1 MTVDPRLLAAVEA
14 LWCLPPPTPSSLMS
28 APAFAAL
35 AEACEAIYGRG
46 KARFALS
53 TALRSLGLPVLL
65 PFDRQSLAIAP
76 RDAAVAID
84 RAMTQTSTIRR
95 HLCPL
100 DLADDLPALAFGRA
114 RLARFEPDELERL
127 FNAPMLLRNAP
138 TRPLQSD
145 RLAQF
150 HWLVV
155 EEEIALDSRPEAR
168 TVPAMFKT
176 LGGDLGEVDPHL
188 AAFPEAV
195 EAALFF
201 LLLAPWEDW
210 STMPE
215 VDWRGFRLPWL
226 YTIDDDLFTWPK
238 PPPDPDSLSLEPWI
252 VQDHWGEDIELE
264 RPTTLPLD
272 PKASI
277 GLAHF
282 TDDAWAE
289 LKAAR
294 ATELFE
300 TPVVHFLIRAFL
312 ADGMDEVM
320 AHMTALE
327 AALGTEDDHR
337 RGKLPKG
344 APHKTVSATDRV
356 AARIAALL
364 DDPNSIQLYRDLF
377 NLRSAYVHGRA
388 SVAKV
393 STEMRVNAR
402 RLTRRVARALVDE
415 ANRNSDPRAVA
426 LGHLLD
432 RGAPHL

>member
-1 MTVDPRLLAAVEA
+1 M
-14 LWCLPPPTPSSLMS
+14 PPAPSSLMS
-28 APAFAAL
+28 TPEFAAL
-35 AEACEAIYGRG
+35 ADACEAIYGRG

-65 PFDRQSLAIAP
+65 PPDQQALAIDP
-76 RDAAVAID
+76 REAAAAID
-84 RAMTQTSTIRR
+84 TAMNQATVLRR

-100 DLADDLPALAFGRA
+100 DLADDLPELTFGRA
-114 RLARFEPDELERL
+114 RLARFAPEQLERM
-127 FNAPMLLRNAP
+127 FNAPTLLRNFP

-150 HWLVV
+150 HWLVI
-155 EEEIALDSRPEAR
+155 EEEIALDPRPEAR
-168 TVPAMFKT
+168 TVPIMFKS

-188 AAFPEAV
+188 GTFPEAV

-215 VDWRGFRLPWL
+215 VDWRGFRLPWI
-226 YTIDDDLFTWPK
+226 YSIDEDLFAWPK

-252 VQDHWGEDIELE
+252 VQDRWGEDIELE

-272 PKASI
+272 TKAAA
-277 GLAHF
+277 GLGLF
-282 TDDAWAE
+282 TEGAWAE
-289 LKAAR
+289 LKAAS

-300 TPVVHFLIRAFL
+300 TPVAHFLIRAFL

-364 DDPNSIQLYRDLF
+364 NAPTSVQLYRDLF

-388 SVAKV
+388 GVAKV
-393 STEMRVNAR
+393 STTMQVNAR
-402 RLTRRVARALVDE
+402 RLARRVARALVDE
-415 ANRNSDPRAVA
+415 ANHYPASRTAA
-426 LGHLLD
+426 LSQLLD